1 MARRELLHKTKLLDF
16 KIYLES
22 IGYIEDK
29 KNVLYQ
35 VLRMKKDNDMVIIY
49 EKDNSTEH
57 YTLQQKDIKLFYQY
71 FNKFRK

>member
-29 KNVLYQ
+29 KDVLYQ
-35 VLRMKKDNDMVIIY
+35 VLRMKKDKDMVIVY

-71 FNKFRK
+71 FNQIRK